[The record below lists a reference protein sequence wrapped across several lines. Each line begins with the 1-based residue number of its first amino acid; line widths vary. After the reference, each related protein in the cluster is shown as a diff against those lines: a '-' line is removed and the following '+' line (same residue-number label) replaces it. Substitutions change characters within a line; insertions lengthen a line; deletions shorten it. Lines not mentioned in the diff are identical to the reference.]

1 MKIEKVTIKNFRSIE
16 YLELTDFE
24 KCKIFVGEIE
34 AGKSNILKA
43 LSFLDND
50 NMPSKKDQREPAD
63 DEIIKESYIDF
74 DFIFTD
80 DEFED
85 IYNDVKS
92 NIYMENYSKTIA
104 QINNKKLD
112 LKKLCKECKG
122 YCRINFMTETRN
134 IFNFKFDEY
143 TISSDL
149 KKYPENV
156 TELVLTRKLEGKT
169 LDLSKY
175 SIIDSSIL
183 SDESIEQLEN
193 IDFNELKELLIK
205 AIKKEVNKKMPNVIF
220 WEYNEKNLLPPKINL
235 DKFAK
240 NPNLCLPLKSMF
252 QLLGITDI
260 EQTIAEAKEKNLNS
274 LRNTL
279 KRVAKSTTKHFINVW
294 PDYRNIE
301 FSLEPD
307 GADLVISIKDTYNH
321 YDLSDRSDGFKRFVT
336 FLLLISAKNK
346 SKSLK
351 NSVIII
357 DEPEISLH
365 IKGQRHLRD
374 ELLNI
379 SKDNIVFYSTHSI
392 FMIDKDNIDIHYIVK
407 KQKEKTTIEQVNSSN
422 YIDEEVIYNAL
433 GYSLFESLKDFNIVF
448 EGWTDKVLFHTA
460 LSKIPAQY
468 KKDVENLKSYGTCF
482 SNGVKDI
489 KSTCN
494 ILELIPRKYI
504 VLSDSDKPA
513 RDKQLEFKKYNP
525 NTWKRY
531 DELYN
536 SRRII
541 TSEDFI
547 KTGILY
553 SELCKILKEKDLSV
567 AISEQDIMT
576 SPNGR
581 IKLIE
586 NKLRGNKLED
596 TIVKNVLHD
605 LKERI
610 FNNLKQTHIEE
621 DYYEFLRQLNI
632 SAEE

>member
-1 MKIEKVTIKNFRSIE
+1 M
-16 YLELTDFE
+16 
-24 KCKIFVGEIE
+24 
-34 AGKSNILKA
+34 
-43 LSFLDND
+43 
-50 NMPSKKDQREPAD
+50 
-63 DEIIKESYIDF
+63 
-74 DFIFTD
+74 
-80 DEFED
+80 
-85 IYNDVKS
+85 
-92 NIYMENYSKTIA
+92 
-104 QINNKKLD
+104 
-112 LKKLCKECKG
+112 
-122 YCRINFMTETRN
+122 
-134 IFNFKFDEY
+134 
-143 TISSDL
+143 
-149 KKYPENV
+149 
-156 TELVLTRKLEGKT
+156 
-169 LDLSKY
+169 
-175 SIIDSSIL
+175 
-183 SDESIEQLEN
+183 
-193 IDFNELKELLIK
+193 
-205 AIKKEVNKKMPNVIF
+205 
-220 WEYNEKNLLPPKINL
+220 
-235 DKFAK
+235 
-240 NPNLCLPLKSMF
+240 
-252 QLLGITDI
+252 
-260 EQTIAEAKEKNLNS
+260 
-274 LRNTL
+274 
-279 KRVAKSTTKHFINVW
+279 
-294 PDYRNIE
+294 
-301 FSLEPD
+301 
-307 GADLVISIKDTYNH
+307 
-321 YDLSDRSDGFKRFVT
+321 
-336 FLLLISAKNK
+336 LLISAKNK